1 MEILLNLGQMQNKL
15 RAKQMPGNNNHS
27 NNNQKKKKIPSYAA
41 SWLEQKIAR
50 QM

>member
-27 NNNQKKKKIPSYAA
+27 NNNQKKKKKYLAMQLA
-41 SWLEQKIAR
+41 G
-50 QM
+50 